1 MKLQLIE
8 KILSHLNVELT
19 KLLTAANNAHL
30 AATDEQSIAETQY
43 DTLAIEAGY
52 LAEGQSRRVEEL
64 KLEINEFNQLK
75 DFIQQNSKLHHS
87 VHLGSIVQIH
97 QDKSTN
103 NYFFIAPAAAGFRCE
118 IDDSKFTVITSKSPM
133 GKALIGKSIDDEIS
147 VAIGNKILIDDISTI
162 K

>member
-8 KILSHLNVELT
+8 KILSHLNDELT

-75 DFIQQNSKLHHS
+75 DIIQKNSKLHQF
-87 VHLGSIVQIH
+87 VNLGSIVQIH
-97 QDKSTN
+97 QDKSAN
-103 NYFFIAPAAAGFRCE
+103 NFFFIAPAAAGFRCD

-133 GKALIGKSIDDEIS
+133 GKALLGKSIGDEIS
-147 VAIGNKILIDDISTI
+147 VLIGSKHLTDDITTI